1 MKAVKHRSSNG
12 TLRPPHSA
20 PEEVPKMAIPLSTG
34 KTVDGHTP
42 MRTYWQPSE
51 EDIANILAGGLV
63 ELTVYGQVH
72 PVIHMKV
79 SMP

>member
-12 TLRPPHSA
+12 TLRPPQNA
-20 PEEVPKMAIPLSTG
+20 PKEVPQVVVPLT
-34 KTVDGHTP
+34 TERRVDGHNP
-42 MRTYWQPSE
+42 MRSYWQPSE

-79 SMP
+79 AMP